1 MTDDA
6 ASGAGAIDWLTL
18 PDVAERLGETPG
30 RVNRLLDDRA
40 LVAVRREGVRVV
52 PADFIDGDRPLSS
65 LRGTVIVL
73 QDAGLDD
80 DEIVEW
86 LYSEEPSLGNA
97 PIASLLA
104 GRKAEVRRVAVTL
117 A

>member
-6 ASGAGAIDWLTL
+6 ASAADAIEWLTL
-18 PDVAERLGETPG
+18 PDVAERLGEAPG
-30 RVNRLLDDRA
+30 RVRRLIDDRA
-40 LVAVRREGVRVV
+40 LVAVRRDGIRVV

-73 QDAGLDD
+73 QDVGLDD
-80 DEIVEW
+80 EEIIAW
-86 LYSEEPSLGNA
+86 LYAEEPSLGNA